1 MMQPLSLRH
10 KKIALCLLIAG
21 ITFLAY
27 LPVKDNGF
35 INYDDE
41 EYVTANKNVQGGLT
55 FRNLQWAFAAMEVG
69 NWHPLTWLSHMV
81 DYDLFGPSP
90 AGHHLT
96 SLLLH
101 IFNSLLLF
109 LVLNRMT
116 HALWRSALAAALF
129 ALHPLHVESVAWVAE
144 RKDVLCALFCI
155 LSMGAYAL
163 YAERPGFA
171 RYGLI
176 FLTLALA
183 LMAKPMAVTLPFV
196 FLLLDYWPLRR
207 YQPPRLPV
215 ETSEKSIG
223 SKPALVQKKAKRK
236 KSETSSSERSLSS
249 RQNLRTP
256 ATVLRLLVIEKIPLF
271 TLTALCSVLTY
282 IAQQK
287 SGTVAALQTYTLVDR
302 LQNAVLSYVRYI
314 VKIFYP
320 VDLSCFYPYVA
331 HQFWQI
337 AGSALLLTAVVLLV
351 VRFRDRF
358 PHLFVGW
365 FWYLGTLVPVIGIV
379 KVGLQSMAD
388 RYTYLP
394 SIGLFVLIVW
404 GVHDLTRK
412 MRRQAAVLG
421 TLAAVVLV
429 LFSAATWNQAR
440 QWEDDLTLYRH
451 ALKVDADNQVA
462 HFGLGLYYS
471 RQGDL
476 DRAFHHYTEAIRIM
490 PTQPDYLNNIAGIL
504 NRLGRPEEAAACYRK
519 AIALQD
525 NNALP
530 HFNYAYLLACQGKFD
545 EAVPHFQRVLALNPD
560 DMVACI
566 MLADVLS
573 GQRKLDEALQYYSR
587 ALQMDPNRGDINFAM
602 GKILALQGKN
612 GEAAVRFR
620 RVIQLDFAHVQA
632 HEALG
637 EILLSEGRIDEAVA
651 HFQEVLRI
659 KPDNPKARKLL
670 SDAIAGKRTLHSK

>member
-1 MMQPLSLRH
+1 MMRSLSLRH
-10 KKIALCLLIAG
+10 KKILLCLLIAL

-55 FRNLQWAFAAMEVG
+55 FRSLQWAFVAMEVG

-116 HALWRSALAAALF
+116 HALWRSALVAALF
-129 ALHPLHVESVAWVAE
+129 ALHPLHVESVAWAAE
-144 RKDVLCALFCI
+144 RKDVLSAFFWM
-155 LSMGAYAL
+155 LSLGAYAY
-163 YAERPGFA
+163 YAERSSLR
-171 RYGLI
+171 RYGLVVA
-176 FLTLALA
+176 FFVLG
-183 LMAKPMAVTLPFV
+183 LMTKPMVVTLPFV
-196 FLLLDYWPLRR
+196 LLLLDYWPLGRFQPARR
-207 YQPPRLPV
+207 PGDTDEKPGGPR
-215 ETSEKSIG
+215 
-223 SKPALVQKKAKRK
+223 PALVQKKAKRK
-236 KSETSSSERSLSS
+236 KLNPLPPEKGLSL
-249 RQNLRTP
+249 QQTLRTP
-256 ATVLRLLVIEKIPLF
+256 GAVFRMLVIEKIPLF
-271 TLTALCSVLTY
+271 ALTALCSVLTY

-287 SGTVAALQTYTLVDR
+287 SGTIAALQTYTLMDR

-314 VKIFYP
+314 FKLCYP
-320 VDLSCFYPYVA
+320 VDLAIFYPYGV
-331 HQFWQI
+331 HPFWQI

-365 FWYLGTLVPVIGIV
+365 FWYLGTLIPVIGIV

-394 SIGLFVLIVW
+394 SIGLSVLIVW

-412 MRRQAAVLG
+412 MRRQAVVLG

-545 EAVPHFQRVLALNPD
+545 EAVPHFQKVLALNPD

-620 RVIQLDFAHVQA
+620 RVIQLNFAHVQA

-637 EILLSEGRIDEAVA
+637 EILLSEGRIDEAIV

-670 SDAIAGKRTLHSK
+670 NDAIAGKRTLHSK